1 MISEISQSQKDK
13 YCMIPLNMRY
23 LDKFIE
29 TESINRMIVTKG
41 WVEEGE
47 MESCCLMAT
56 EFQGLFFF
64 FLSNFIYLIY
74 LFLAVLGSLLLR
86 VGFL

>member
-1 MISEISQSQKDK
+1 
-13 YCMIPLNMRY
+13 MIPLNMRY

-64 FLSNFIYLIY
+64 FK
-74 LFLAVLGSLLLR
+74 
-86 VGFL
+86 